1 MPTSND
7 GIMVILSSP
16 SGAGK
21 TTLVNLLSKN
31 NNFEISISHTTR
43 KPRPNE
49 TSGKDYYFVSDQE
62 FKRLIKNEEFLE
74 YAKVFNNY
82 YGTTRTPVI
91 DSLNKGKNVLFD
103 IDWQGAD
110 QIKNKNL
117 DFKLITFFILP
128 PSKEI
133 LYERLSN
140 RDMKDKLIAEERMK
154 QFERDVLHWIN
165 YNYVV
170 INDDLNSCYNKIQNL
185 ITAELSNGSKD
196 YDIEYIRNH
205 VEKLNFLNFHIPL
218 IIYNKFQNLNF
229 EVLNLNQY

>member
-7 GIMVILSSP
+7 GVMVILSSP

-21 TTLVNLLSKN
+21 TTLVKLLSEKD
-31 NNFEISISHTTR
+31 NFKISISHTTR
-43 KPRPNE
+43 QPRPSE
-49 TSGKDYYFVSDQE
+49 TPNKDYYFVKDDE
-62 FKRLIKNEEFLE
+62 FKRLIKNQEFLE

-91 DSLNKGKNVLFD
+91 EKLEKGQNVLFD

-117 DFKLITFFILP
+117 DYKLISFFILP

-133 LYERLSN
+133 LFKRLSN
-140 RDMKDKLIAEERMK
+140 RDMKDKLIADERMK

-165 YNYVV
+165 YDYVV
-170 INDDLNSCYNKIQNL
+170 INDNLKDCYNKIHNL
-185 ITAELSNGSKD
+185 INAEINNGSKD
-196 YDIEYIRNH
+196 YDLEYIRNH
-205 VEKLNFLNFHIPL
+205 VEKLTS
-218 IIYNKFQNLNF
+218 
-229 EVLNLNQY
+229 